1 MVADG
6 VSTQRLSGEGANMAC
21 EAIGDSFASPIRCLS
36 RSSVRFTE
44 AQARFI
50 AMCRDDRAQRK
61 PLAGA
66 HEDGT
71 LSIDSDSM
79 VEYATTALML
89 YTDGKS
95 YWAASVGDGAI
106 YGISDSGHTARL
118 LTEPRREGFV
128 NEVRPFTNA
137 NWEIGFSKSGDDF
150 SKREEIE
157 GFCLMTDGLSESI
170 GDANAYFTAVWPEL
184 KQRLGKPEELT
195 EYVAAFCQYW
205 EDRKFS
211 DDDKTLLAV
220 FIDP

>member
-1 MVADG
+1 MSHSPSV
-6 VSTQRLSGEGANMAC
+6 Q
-21 EAIGDSFASPIRCLS
+21 FA
-36 RSSVRFTE
+36 E

-50 AMCRDDRAQRK
+50 ALCRDDRARRRS
-61 PLAGA
+61 ASAVEG
-66 HEDGT
+66 DT

-95 YWAASVGDGAI
+95 YWAACVGDGAI
-106 YGISDSGHTARL
+106 YGISDSGNTATL
-118 LTEPRREGFV
+118 LTEARREGFV

-137 NWEIGFSKSGDDF
+137 NWEIGFSKSGDGF
-150 SKREEIE
+150 IERGGIE

-170 GDANAYFTAVWPEL
+170 GDSGAYFTAVWPEL
-184 KQRLGKPEELT
+184 KQRLGKPEELA
-195 EYVAAFCQYW
+195 EYVTAFCQYW